1 MRIHNCTRVSIR
13 RPPIMPC
20 TPKSVAL
27 RKAIAHVLLSPEL
40 SGVLCSFDQLIVPLL
55 GLGGG
60 GVSDDFVKI
69 DHNLLVSAFR
79 CGECQ

>member
-1 MRIHNCTRVSIR
+1 
-13 RPPIMPC
+13 MPC

-69 DHNLLVSAFR
+69 DHNLLVSAFNVANANNIQTLR
-79 CGECQ
+79 IPTDMAG